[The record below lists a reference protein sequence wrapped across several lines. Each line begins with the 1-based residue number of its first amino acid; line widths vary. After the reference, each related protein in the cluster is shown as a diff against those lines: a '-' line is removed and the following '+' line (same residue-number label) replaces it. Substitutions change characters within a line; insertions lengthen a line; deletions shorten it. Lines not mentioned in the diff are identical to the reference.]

1 MEITREHV
9 DFEIISRI
17 AVKNS
22 DDSDFHWHE
31 NIEIIQPKNKPCQ
44 FLVDGKLIDADI
56 GDIVVVKDQ
65 SVHSYRIEDNTFV
78 RITQFRPKILLK
90 LDVPIK
96 PIKKHITKEEIDA
109 IPNLRQYIDN
119 VFDLMDMEGKTLYAS
134 EKPFLQYLTVSMYM
148 LLMQYFAE
156 GENYSSSKKDRQEF
170 YRITEYINQHFK
182 EEINA
187 TIIGQKLFISR
198 SHASKLFMKYSGM
211 GLNDYIRSIRI
222 KHANQLM
229 IDGMSITEA
238 ALDSGFQCVRTFN
251 NAYKAQLGITPTDFI
266 KQTINQ
272 KRSKA

>member
-9 DFEIISRI
+9 DFEIISRTI
-17 AVKNS
+17 VKNA

-31 NIEIIQPKNKPCQ
+31 NIEIIQLKNKPGH
-44 FLVDGKLIDADI
+44 FIVDGKPIDADV

-65 SVHSYRIEDNTFV
+65 SVHSYLVEDDTLV

-96 PIKKHITKEEIDA
+96 PLKKHITKDEINQ
-109 IPNLRQYIDN
+109 IPNLRQYLDS
-119 VFDLMDMEGKTLYAS
+119 VFDLMDMEEKTLYAS
-134 EKPFLQYLTVSMYM
+134 EKPFLQYLTVSVYM
-148 LLMQYFAE
+148 LLMQYFSE
-156 GENYSSSKKDRQEF
+156 GDNYSSSKKDRQEF
-170 YRITEYINQHFK
+170 YQITEYINQHFK

-187 TIIGQKLFISR
+187 TIIGQRLFISR

-229 IDGMSITEA
+229 VDGMSVTEA

>member
-65 SVHSYRIEDNTFV
+65 SVHSYRIEDNTLV

-96 PIKKHITKEEIDA
+96 PIKK
-109 IPNLRQYIDN
+109 
-119 VFDLMDMEGKTLYAS
+119 
-134 EKPFLQYLTVSMYM
+134 
-148 LLMQYFAE
+148 
-156 GENYSSSKKDRQEF
+156 
-170 YRITEYINQHFK
+170 
-182 EEINA
+182 
-187 TIIGQKLFISR
+187 
-198 SHASKLFMKYSGM
+198 
-211 GLNDYIRSIRI
+211 
-222 KHANQLM
+222 
-229 IDGMSITEA
+229 
-238 ALDSGFQCVRTFN
+238 
-251 NAYKAQLGITPTDFI
+251 
-266 KQTINQ
+266 QTQ
-272 KRSKA
+272 